1 MNRAFLAKHFNSK
14 EIQSILHVR
23 VNELWYFELKISI
36 WIETVVD
43 CIIST
48 CHVYWAGWCGE
59 IRLMY
64 SKHRLLWM
72 ACNELVDAAAHQSP
86 MYTSMQLMHILWKVP
101 SDFRCTI
108 GICWQSYQCR
118 MSFAKRNIL
127 CLTSE
132 LKPWNQSNDTSFYC
146 SNKST
151 SNKYLI
157 GFEPFRH
164 LIHSNWNCP
173 FPGIAERFW
182 MFLGN
187 YSSVGY
193 SMDLHSIFLHFKMEI
208 QFSVLIKWNHGIHWF
223 VILTV
228 QWIWAIW
235 MVFMLSTCIL
245 YKENIHK
252 YGIS

>member
-1 MNRAFLAKHFNSK
+1 MIF
-14 EIQSILHVR
+14 
-23 VNELWYFELKISI
+23 
-36 WIETVVD
+36 WIENFDLNWNSCWLHHQYLSCLLSWMVWRDSLDVFETSFAVNGLQW
-43 CIIST
+43 T
-48 CHVYWAGWCGE
+48 GWCCTK
-59 IRLMY
+59 
-64 SKHRLLWM
+64 S
-72 ACNELVDAAAHQSP
+72 VAHV
-86 MYTSMQLMHILWKVP
+86 YTSMQLMRILWKVP
-101 SDFRCTI
+101 SDFWCTI

-118 MSFAKRNIL
+118 MSFAKRNTL

-132 LKPWNQSNDTSFYC
+132 FKPWNQSNETSFYC

-164 LIHSNWNCP
+164 LIHSYWNCP

-182 MFLGN
+182 MFLGK

-208 QFSVLIKWNHGIHWF
+208 QFSVLIKWNHGIHWL

-228 QWIWAIW
+228 QWIWAIR
-235 MVFMLSTCIL
+235 MVLMLSTCIL